1 MTIGWFPGH
10 MHKASKEL
18 DSALLKTHVII
29 EVLDA
34 RIPIASTNPKIAAIR
49 PELPR
54 IKILNK

>member
-18 DSALLKTHVII
+18 DKALLKTHVII

-34 RIPIASTNPKIAAIR
+34 RAP
-49 PELPR
+49 
-54 IKILNK
+54 